1 MKSSSID
8 PRTLGIAVFI
18 LFAGCDTGRT
28 QSRNRLMH
36 EVGGTNW
43 ISADYL
49 DALDRQGTPAAVGG
63 VPCLEL
69 VFSAAFD
76 SVAVFDGGHRKRT
89 VPVSAE
95 SDTAF
100 MAAAFGD
107 APSRFVLAGGRS
119 LVVSGG
125 GTTRRFRRLEK
136 KYAVRNVDGWLSGSE
151 LFLNERM
158 FAGEYFLLNPDG
170 EPSSVVALSAYGK
183 VSGLA
188 NYDRYAACYTSGCLP
203 GDAGDGIELSGGG
216 ATDRY
221 AWAWQHDTLVFYSV
235 MVQGRAREQM
245 SRGPE
250 IFRFVKKR

>member
-1 MKSSSID
+1 MKNSCID
-8 PRTLGIAVFI
+8 PRTLGIAVLI

-36 EVGGTNW
+36 EVGGTSW

-76 SVAVFDGGHRKRT
+76 SMAVFDGGQLVRA
-89 VPVSAE
+89 VSASPE
-95 SDTAF
+95 SDTSF
-100 MAAAFGD
+100 TAAAFGG
-107 APSRFVLAGGRS
+107 APARFVLLGGRN
-119 LVVSGG
+119 LAVSSGE
-125 GTTRRFRRLEK
+125 TTHRFRRLEK
-136 KYAVRNVDGWLSGSE
+136 KYAVRNVDGWMSGSE

-158 FAGEYFLLNPDG
+158 FAGEYYLLNPDG
-170 EPSSVVALSAYGK
+170 EPSSLVALSAYGK

-188 NYDRYAACYTSGCLP
+188 NYDSYVACYTAACLP
-203 GDAGDGIELSGGG
+203 GDAGDGIEMSGGG

-235 MVQGRAREQM
+235 MVQGRALERM

-250 IFRFVKKR
+250 ILRFVKKR